1 MTTAELAPQ
10 VAAGVASG
18 AAQRADPRLVLAL
31 DVPARAD
38 AESMVER
45 LGDSVLFYKIGLQ
58 LLAGGGME
66 MARDLKRRGR
76 NVFLDWKLHDI
87 GATVEKA
94 TAAIVASGACDLL
107 TVHAEPQV
115 MAAAVRGRAGAV
127 GAKII
132 GVTVLTSLTEEDLAE
147 IGYQRSIAALVELR
161 VRQAIDAGI
170 DGIVT
175 SPREAAIARRIGGPN
190 FLVITPGVRPG
201 WARADDQARAATP
214 AEALAAGASHIVV
227 GRPITA
233 ANDPRGA
240 AFRIAG
246 EMAAG

>member
-1 MTTAELAPQ
+1 MPAAELAPE
-10 VAAGVASG
+10 VASG
-18 AAQRADPRLVLAL
+18 AIQRADPRLILAL
-31 DVPARAD
+31 DLPARAD

-45 LGDSVLFYKIGLQ
+45 LGDSVLYYKIGLQ
-58 LLAGGGME
+58 LLATGGME

-94 TAAIVASGACDLL
+94 TAAIVATGACDLL
-107 TVHAEPQV
+107 TVHGEPQV

-132 GVTVLTSLTEEDLAE
+132 GITVLTSLSQADLAE
-147 IGYQRSIAALVELR
+147 IGYPQSVADLVELR

-201 WARADDQARAATP
+201 WAKADDQARAATP
-214 AEALAAGASHIVV
+214 AEALAAGASHIVI

-233 ANDPRGA
+233 ANDPRAA
-240 AFRIAG
+240 AFNVAG